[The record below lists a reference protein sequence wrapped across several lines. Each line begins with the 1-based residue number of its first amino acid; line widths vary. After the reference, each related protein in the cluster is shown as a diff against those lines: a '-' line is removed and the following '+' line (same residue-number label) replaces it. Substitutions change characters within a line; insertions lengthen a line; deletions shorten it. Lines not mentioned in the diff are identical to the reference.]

1 MKASEADKYKDAPDL
16 ADLDAAGEGGPMHGM
31 AMAEGG
37 DHDHG
42 EAAEGH
48 GHSMETVRCATHC
61 GHEIVI
67 KTCYEIT
74 VDGKPLAAHLTVDDE
89 GNLHSHALPE
99 YAFSSAVHVV
109 KKIIEAFPDEFPC
122 DDHAKSDGPG
132 HGGSNSP
139 SGQQGHGHDG
149 HTHEH
154 P

>member
-1 MKASEADKYKDAPDL
+1 MKASEADKLKAAPKL
-16 ADLDAAGEGGPMHGM
+16 ADLEVAGPGGHVH
-31 AMAEGG
+31 AMAGAEAGG
-37 DHDHG
+37 HDDHS
-42 EAAEGH
+42 GH
-48 GHSMETVRCATHC
+48 AHSTETVRCATHC

-74 VDGKPLAAHLTVDDE
+74 IDGKPLAAHLTVDNE

-99 YAFSSAVHVV
+99 YAFSSAVDVV

-122 DDHAKSDGPG
+122 DDHAKGQEPG

-139 SGQQGHGHDG
+139 PSGQQGHGHGG

>member
-1 MKASEADKYKDAPDL
+1 MKASEAKKYEAAPTL
-16 ADLDAAGEGGPMHGM
+16 ADIDVAAPGGHHHG
-31 AMAEGG
+31 
-37 DHDHG
+37 
-42 EAAEGH
+42 AAEGSEGAH
-48 GHSMETVRCATHC
+48 AHSAETVRCATHC

-67 KTCYEIT
+67 RTCYEIT

-122 DDHAKSDGPG
+122 DDHGGKGHD
-132 HGGSNSP
+132 HGGTDPS
-139 SGQQGHGHDG
+139 SGQQGHGHGG